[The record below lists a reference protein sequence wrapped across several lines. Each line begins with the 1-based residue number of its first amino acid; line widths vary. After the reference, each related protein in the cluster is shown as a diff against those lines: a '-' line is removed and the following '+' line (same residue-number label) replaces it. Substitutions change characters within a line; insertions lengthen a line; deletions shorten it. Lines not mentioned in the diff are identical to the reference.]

1 MVLTVAI
8 LRIHTVILMLTNS
21 VNAQQSNPMQLNRLL
36 QLCSANLPVGGFSF
50 SQGLEYAVEMGW
62 LTSPE
67 TTASWITIN
76 LQESIAQTDLAILK
90 RLYQALSNGDFSA
103 FIHWN
108 EHIIACRESHE
119 LFLADLAMGKA
130 LIRLLR
136 QLNSVDSQAYE
147 PILTISEI
155 SFVSAF
161 ALCAYLFELDV
172 ISAQSGYCWTYI
184 DNQVA
189 AATKL
194 VPLGQTQAQNLLFEL
209 TENTQTI
216 IEKANQISHDEIG
229 TSLPHLAM
237 ASAWHE
243 TQYSRLF
250 RS

>member
-1 MVLTVAI
+1 M
-8 LRIHTVILMLTNS
+8 
-21 VNAQQSNPMQLNRLL
+21 
-36 QLCSANLPVGGFSF
+36 
-50 SQGLEYAVEMGW
+50 
-62 LTSPE
+62 
-67 TTASWITIN
+67 
-76 LQESIAQTDLAILK
+76 K
-90 RLYQALSNGDFSA
+90 
-103 FIHWN
+103 
-108 EHIIACRESHE
+108 
-119 LFLADLAMGKA
+119 
-130 LIRLLR
+130 
-136 QLNSVDSQAYE
+136 
-147 PILTISEI
+147 EI

-161 ALCAYLFELDV
+161 ALCAYVFNLDL

-209 TENTQTI
+209 TENTKRLLKNRTI
-216 IEKANQISHDEIG
+216 VADEEIG